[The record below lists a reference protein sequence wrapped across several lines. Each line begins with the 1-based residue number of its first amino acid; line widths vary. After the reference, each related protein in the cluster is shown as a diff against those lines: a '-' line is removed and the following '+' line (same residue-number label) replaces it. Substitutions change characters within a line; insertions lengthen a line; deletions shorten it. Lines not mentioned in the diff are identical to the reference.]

1 GRALASN
8 GKARCGKR
16 QSCAPYHH
24 DDASGLVQIGGNGR
38 LTLVDPKR
46 DVTKVATLAIVATPT
61 GKPRAAKRGL
71 WLDLA
76 IDPPKGKAFV
86 DGNKLIPLPIG

>member
-1 GRALASN
+1 M
-8 GKARCGKR
+8 
-16 QSCAPYHH
+16 
-24 DDASGLVQIGGNGR
+24 
-38 LTLVDPKR
+38 
-46 DVTKVATLAIVATPT
+46 TKVATLAIVATPT